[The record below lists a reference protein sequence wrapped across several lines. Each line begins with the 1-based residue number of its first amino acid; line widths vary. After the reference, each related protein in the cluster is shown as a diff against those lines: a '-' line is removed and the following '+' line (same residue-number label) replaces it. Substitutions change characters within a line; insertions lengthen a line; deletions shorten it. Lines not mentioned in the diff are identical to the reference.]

1 MSFLSRFRR
10 NVLAFPL
17 AALAALAMLAI
28 SEASYQDAT
37 SSLDRLGERGTA
49 RSKLND
55 LVKSLLDAETG
66 QRGYLL
72 TERREYLRP
81 YEQAQKETRELLAWL
96 GDYYA
101 KDPKTGPT
109 MAEVAKATEAKLSE
123 LATTIELH
131 DHGVENGWR
140 ELMLSDIGREKM
152 EHVRTL
158 GEKLIEHE
166 TAQVAIGRRSVYET
180 LWLNRIGVSA
190 MAAVSLLALF
200 MYLRQTATLDRAL
213 ADEADR
219 MSGERDRLELEVTAR
234 TTQLRELAQHLQT
247 IREDERSRLAR
258 ELHDELGAL
267 LTAAKLDVARLK
279 SRLGASAS
287 ADATERLAHLN
298 ESLNGGIAL
307 KRRIIEDLRPSSLS
321 NLGLVAALE
330 ILLREFAGRSEIKV
344 IDRLEPSSSTPGG
357 AAHHLSSGPG
367 GAHQRR
373 QVRQGDRGRRQPAGA
388 ERRRRACLGARQRHR
403 LRHRAAAPAEPWP
416 ARHALSR
423 RGRRRFDAAVIQAR
437 RGDADRSD
445 AAAAARRQRRPGR
458 SRRSRRPAAGG
469 GRMNVRRAAV
479 GRVLPGRGVSPDSGA
494 RAAPIARIRRRL
506 HTDAV
511 VSSGLRAREAE
522 SATHQ
527 QRNIDGHDRHHQ
539 QAHGPAKPGHGR

>member
-1 MSFLSRFRR
+1 MSLLSRFRGS
-10 NVLAFPL
+10 VIAFPL

-37 SSLDRLGERGTA
+37 SSLDRLGERSTA

-81 YEQAQKETRELLAWL
+81 YEQAQKESRSLLAWL
-96 GDYYA
+96 NDYYA
-101 KDPKTGPT
+101 KDPNTAPT
-109 MAEVAKATEAKLSE
+109 MLEIAKETEAKLSE

-131 DHGVENGWR
+131 DRGVENAWR

-152 EHVRTL
+152 EHVRKL
-158 GEKLIEHE
+158 GERLIDHE
-166 TAQVAIGRRSVYET
+166 TAQVSVGRRSVYQT

-213 ADEADR
+213 ADEAER
-219 MSGERDRLELEVTAR
+219 MAGERDRLEQEVAAR
-234 TTQLRELAQHLQT
+234 TAQLRELAQHLQT

-279 SRLGASAS
+279 SRLGASAT
-287 ADATERLAHLN
+287 ADAAERLAHLN
-298 ESLNGGIAL
+298 EALNGGIAL

-330 ILLREFAGRSEIKV
+330 IQLREFAARSEIKV
-344 IDRLEPSSSTPGG
+344 VDQLEPVEVSPAAQLTIYRLVQEALTNVVKYAKATEVVVALSAPSSGG
-357 AAHHLSSGPG
+357 ALVSVRDNGIGFDTDMPRLQSHGLLGMRYRVEAEGGSMRLSSKPG
-367 GAHQRR
+367 EGTLIEATLPAQHASND
-373 QVRQGDRGRRQPAGA
+373 GDDEDDGLATM
-388 ERRRRACLGARQRHR
+388 
-403 LRHRAAAPAEPWP
+403 
-416 ARHALSR
+416 
-423 RGRRRFDAAVIQAR
+423 
-437 RGDADRSD
+437 
-445 AAAAARRQRRPGR
+445 AAAA
-458 SRRSRRPAAGG
+458 
-469 GRMNVRRAAV
+469 
-479 GRVLPGRGVSPDSGA
+479 
-494 RAAPIARIRRRL
+494 
-506 HTDAV
+506 
-511 VSSGLRAREAE
+511 
-522 SATHQ
+522 
-527 QRNIDGHDRHHQ
+527 
-539 QAHGPAKPGHGR
+539 

>member
-1 MSFLSRFRR
+1 MSFLSRFRG
-10 NVLAFPL
+10 NVIAFPL

-37 SSLDRLGERGTA
+37 SSLDRLGERATA
-49 RSKLND
+49 RTKLND

-81 YEQAQKETRELLAWL
+81 YDQAQKQTRTLLAWL
-96 GDYYA
+96 TAYYA
-101 KDPKTGPT
+101 KDPKTAPT
-109 MAEVAKATEAKLSE
+109 MVEVAKETESKLSE

-131 DHGVENGWR
+131 DRGVENSWR

-158 GEKLIEHE
+158 GEQLIEHE
-166 TAQVAIGRRSVYET
+166 SAEVTVGRRSVYQT

-200 MYLRQTATLDRAL
+200 MYLRQTATLDSAL
-213 ADEADR
+213 ADEAER
-219 MSGERDRLELEVTAR
+219 MAGERDRLEQEVAAR
-234 TTQLRELAQHLQT
+234 TAQLKELAQHLQT

-287 ADATERLAHLN
+287 ADAAERLAHLN
-298 ESLNGGIAL
+298 EALNGGIAL

-330 ILLREFAGRSEIKV
+330 IQLREFSARSEISV
-344 IDRLEPSSSTPGG
+344 VDQLEPVEVGPAAQLTIYRLVQEALTNVVKYAKASEVVVTLQAPGG
-357 AAHHLSSGPG
+357 GGALVSVRDNGVGFDTDVPRLARHGLIGMRYRVEAEGGTMRLSSKPG
-367 GAHQRR
+367 EGTLIEATLPPR
-373 QVRQGDRGRRQPAGA
+373 P
-388 ERRRRACLGARQRHR
+388 
-403 LRHRAAAPAEPWP
+403 
-416 ARHALSR
+416 
-423 RGRRRFDAAVIQAR
+423 
-437 RGDADRSD
+437 
-445 AAAAARRQRRPGR
+445 AAAASDDKDDDVAAL
-458 SRRSRRPAAGG
+458 PASA
-469 GRMNVRRAAV
+469 
-479 GRVLPGRGVSPDSGA
+479 
-494 RAAPIARIRRRL
+494 
-506 HTDAV
+506 
-511 VSSGLRAREAE
+511 EA
-522 SATHQ
+522 
-527 QRNIDGHDRHHQ
+527 
-539 QAHGPAKPGHGR
+539 